1 MDGLETEMEIKML
14 QQNVYELQ
22 KQLTAANKRIA
33 DLIEQITEL
42 KVKD

>member
-1 MDGLETEMEIKML
+1 MDGLETELEIELLKK
-14 QQNVYELQ
+14 NVYELQ
-22 KQLTAANKRIA
+22 KQLTVANKRIA